1 MPQSVEEFQQ
11 FHSHND
17 EAQTDLAP
25 MIRKIMNETS
35 PDECDDRVVK
45 FFESFD
51 RMQLQQVAKKNLELQ

>member
-1 MPQSVEEFQQ
+1 
-11 FHSHND
+11 
-17 EAQTDLAP
+17 